1 MEAPISEQGTV
12 DLHLHVVQSI
22 RLSVEAMKQVF
33 QAGVKDPRKESRS
46 CLKAETLPSWLR
58 RFNEYGRVYDHL
70 VGLELHGGDA
80 ADLREDLAQRRV
92 LGRTSI
98 APYVDPR
105 GIEAFLVF
113 DYRTMQW
120 FAVYGLA
127 LTFPLADLLSM
138 TDPASDACEAGRGA
152 SRLDLYNTLRNVFV
166 NSDGVEEK
174 AAWVADAEAEARRR
188 IVQTVAALSGVSLAL
203 DDVNVVESNG
213 NVTNFF
219 IPQGVADEDREKLR
233 AQLGHTNRY
242 AERINEG
249 VDPVFEDE
257 HVLYLFKG
265 RFHTIVL
272 DDARKEIQY
281 MPIQFHAQYLW
292 CYLSTMSALVRDA
305 EDSMLAKKFGK
316 SSRNDSVSM
325 DAIINSVQYTV
336 FMNAGFKRA
345 IESDGELIFKKVE
358 KLWHLESSLG
368 QLERF
373 SEHLSGHLQRAYQ
386 RLSSDA
392 ERRQSNALFLLSA
405 LQILALLSV
414 WTDYLSLLKDDTSA
428 AVMRLDPFSFV
439 FGGADALLG
448 FNVALPLV
456 LIGFSTMLILYVA
469 ISRRRR

>member
-1 MEAPISEQGTV
+1 
-12 DLHLHVVQSI
+12 
-22 RLSVEAMKQVF
+22 MKQVF
-33 QAGVKDPRKESRS
+33 QAGVKDPRKEGRS
-46 CLKAETLPSWLR
+46 CLKAEALPSWLR

-70 VGLELHGGDA
+70 VGVELQGGDA
-80 ADLREDLAQRRV
+80 ADLRADLARRKV
-92 LGRTSI
+92 LGRASI

-105 GIEAFLVF
+105 GIEAFLVL

-127 LTFPLADLLSM
+127 LTFPLADLLGM
-138 TDPASDACEAGRGA
+138 TDSASDACEAVRGA

-166 NSDGVEEK
+166 NSDGIEEK

-188 IVQTVAALSGVSLAL
+188 IVQTVAALSGVSVAL
-203 DDVNVVESNG
+203 DEVNVVESNG

-219 IPQGVADEDREKLR
+219 IPQGVADEDLRKLR
-233 AQLGHTNRY
+233 VQLGQTNRY
-242 AERINEG
+242 AERIEED

-272 DDARKEIQY
+272 DDARKEAQY

-292 CYLSTMSALVRDA
+292 CYLSTMGALVRDA
-305 EDSMLAKKFGK
+305 EDSMLEKKWGRD
-316 SSRNDSVSM
+316 SRKDSVSM

-336 FMNAGFKRA
+336 FMSAGFKRA
-345 IESDGELIFKKVE
+345 IESDGELVFKKIE

-386 RLSSDA
+386 RFSSDA

-414 WTDYLSLLKDDTSA
+414 WADYLSLLKGDA
-428 AVMRLDPFSFV
+428 AAAAMRLDPFSLV
-439 FGGADALLG
+439 FGGVEGLQW
-448 FNVALPLV
+448 FNVVLPLA
-456 LIGFSTMLILYVA
+456 LIVCSALLILYVV
-469 ISRRRR
+469 ISRRRK

>member
-1 MEAPISEQGTV
+1 MEAPISERETV

-22 RLSVEAMKQVF
+22 RLSDDAMKQVF
-33 QAGVKDPRKESRS
+33 QAGVKDPRKESHS
-46 CLKAETLPSWLR
+46 SLKAEALPSWLR

-70 VGLELHGGDA
+70 VGVELRGGEA
-80 ADLREDLAQRRV
+80 EDLRVDLARRKV

-98 APYVDPR
+98 APYIGPQ

-113 DYRTMQW
+113 DYRTIQW
-120 FAVYGLA
+120 FALYELA
-127 LTFPLADLLSM
+127 LTFPLAHLLDM
-138 TDPASDACEAGRGA
+138 TDSAPEARETVRGA

-166 NSDGVEEK
+166 NSDGIEEK
-174 AAWVADAEAEARRR
+174 TAWVADAEAEARRR
-188 IVQTVAALSGVSLAL
+188 IVQVVATLSGVSLAL

-219 IPQGVADEDREKLR
+219 IPRGVSDEGLKKLR
-233 AQLGHTNRY
+233 DQLRQTNRY
-242 AERINEG
+242 AERIDED

-257 HVLYLFKG
+257 HVFYLFKS
-265 RFHTIVL
+265 RFHTIML
-272 DDARKEIQY
+272 DDARKEVQY

-305 EDSMLAKKFGK
+305 EDSMLAKRFGK
-316 SSRNDSVSM
+316 SSRKDSVSM
-325 DAIINSVQYTV
+325 DAIINSVQYAV

-345 IESDGELIFKKVE
+345 IESDGELIFKKIE

-368 QLERF
+368 QLEKF

-386 RLSSDA
+386 RFSSDA

-414 WTDYLSLLKDDTSA
+414 WADYLSLLKGDA
-428 AVMRLDPFSFV
+428 AAMAMRLDPFSLV
-439 FGGADALLG
+439 FGGVGGLQW
-448 FNVALPLV
+448 FNAVLPLV
-456 LIGFSTMLILYVA
+456 LIAFSTLLILYVA
-469 ISRRRR
+469 ISRRKK

>member
-1 MEAPISEQGTV
+1 M
-12 DLHLHVVQSI
+12 
-22 RLSVEAMKQVF
+22 
-33 QAGVKDPRKESRS
+33 
-46 CLKAETLPSWLR
+46 
-58 RFNEYGRVYDHL
+58 
-70 VGLELHGGDA
+70 
-80 ADLREDLAQRRV
+80 
-92 LGRTSI
+92 
-98 APYVDPR
+98 
-105 GIEAFLVF
+105 F

-152 SRLDLYNTLRNVFV
+152 SRHDLYNTLRNVFV
-166 NSDGVEEK
+166 NSDGIEEK
-174 AAWVADAEAEARRR
+174 AAWVADAEAEAKRR
-188 IVQTVAALSGVSLAL
+188 IVQTVAVLSGVSLAL

-219 IPQGVADEDREKLR
+219 IPQGVADEDMGKLR
-233 AQLGHTNRY
+233 AQLGRTNRY
-242 AERINEG
+242 AERIDED
-249 VDPVFEDE
+249 VDPVFEDG

-316 SSRNDSVSM
+316 SSRKDSLSM

-386 RLSSDA
+386 RFSSDA

-414 WTDYLSLLKDDTSA
+414 WTDYLSLLKGDTVA

-448 FNVALPLV
+448 FNVALPIV
-456 LIGFSTMLILYVA
+456 LIGFSAMLILYVA

>member
-1 MEAPISEQGTV
+1 M
-12 DLHLHVVQSI
+12 
-22 RLSVEAMKQVF
+22 
-33 QAGVKDPRKESRS
+33 
-46 CLKAETLPSWLR
+46 
-58 RFNEYGRVYDHL
+58 
-70 VGLELHGGDA
+70 
-80 ADLREDLAQRRV
+80 
-92 LGRTSI
+92 
-98 APYVDPR
+98 
-105 GIEAFLVF
+105 F

-120 FAVYGLA
+120 FAVYRLA
-127 LTFPLADLLSM
+127 MAFPLAELLSM
-138 TDPASDACEAGRGA
+138 TGSTSDACEAERGA
-152 SRLDLYNTLRNVFV
+152 SRRDLYNTLRNVFV
-166 NSDGVEEK
+166 NSDGIEEK
-174 AAWVADAEAEARRR
+174 AAWVKDAETEAKRR

-203 DDVNVVESNG
+203 DDVNVIESNG

-219 IPQGVADEDREKLR
+219 IPRGVADEDREKLR
-233 AQLGHTNRY
+233 AQLAHTNRY
-242 AERINEG
+242 AERIDED
-249 VDPVFEDE
+249 VEPVFEDE

-316 SSRNDSVSM
+316 SSRKDSVSM

-345 IESDGELIFKKVE
+345 IESDGELVFKKVE

-386 RLSSDA
+386 RFSSDA

-414 WTDYLSLLKDDTSA
+414 WTDYLSLLKGDTA
-428 AVMRLDPFSFV
+428 AAAMRLDPFSFV

-456 LIGFSTMLILYVA
+456 LIGFSAMLILYVV
-469 ISRRRR
+469 ISRHRR